1 MLGERR
7 HTANLDLL
15 LLLLRGLVLW
25 GCITMQ
31 LNLMLMF
38 KPRALTEPWVSL
50 HLDYA
55 CLVGVR
61 EPDSF
66 LTTLASVLLN
76 VLSRHVL
83 CGWLSVR
90 HGQLCSALKA
100 RTSRDAAVKPFK
112 LSVSHYLDLP
122 ELERWL
128 KEWRDSLLSDAGV
141 NWDSGR
147 GGAQILPVFIF
158 DVPSTG
164 WKAWHLRQLCIGSA
178 LHWH

>member
-1 MLGERR
+1 
-7 HTANLDLL
+7 
-15 LLLLRGLVLW
+15 V
-25 GCITMQ
+25 
-31 LNLMLMF
+31 
-38 KPRALTEPWVSL
+38 
-50 HLDYA
+50 
-55 CLVGVR
+55 
-61 EPDSF
+61 
-66 LTTLASVLLN
+66 
-76 VLSRHVL
+76 
-83 CGWLSVR
+83 
-90 HGQLCSALKA
+90 GQLCRALKA
-100 RTSRDAAVKPFK
+100 RTSRDAAVKTFK

-164 WKAWHLRQLCIGSA
+164 WKAWHLRQLCSGSA